1 LEGDR
6 VILFLLHWLEALGF
20 KVPSLFF
27 YASTRM
33 IFAVIFALGA
43 TICFGRSFIRKLYE
57 LKVGHTVR
65 VSDVKVLREQYQKN
79 TNVPSMGGLIF
90 ITTVLLSSLLWMDF
104 SSAFTTILFLTMI
117 WMGFIGF
124 IDDLAKIRKKKS
136 LGVSGR
142 TKFLLQVFF
151 SLLLSLYLFSP
162 LVTNSLKVITP
173 PYAKEKIEGG
183 EVRKLT
189 TKEYAS
195 HYYIPFCKKP
205 IVVSGFGILI
215 AIALTIFVITGST
228 NAVNLTDGLD
238 GLATGLALFVAAVLA
253 IIAFLS
259 NNLAISSYLNIIY
272 IEGSGEI
279 AIFLC
284 ALMGALL
291 GFLWFN
297 GYPAEVFMGDTGSLA
312 LGGILGV
319 SAVLLRREFLYAIIG
334 GVFVIETLSVILQV
348 LSFKYRGGKRIFLC
362 APIHHHFQM
371 KGWHEMKVVIRFWM
385 IGLLLALIGLATLKI
400 Q

>member
-33 IFAVIFALGA
+33 IFAAIFALGA

-215 AIALTIFVITGST
+215 AIGLTIFVITGST

-238 GLATGLALFVAAVLA
+238 GLATGLALFVASVLA

-334 GVFVIETLSVILQV
+334 GVFVMETLSVILQV

>member
-1 LEGDR
+1 MIG
-6 VILFLLHWLEALGF
+6 I
-20 KVPSLFF
+20 KVPTLFF

-33 IFAVIFALGA
+33 IFASMFGLGL
-43 TICFGRSFIRKLYE
+43 TVLLGRTFIKKLYE
-57 LKVGHTVR
+57 LKIGHTVR
-65 VSDVKVLREQYQKN
+65 VSDVAVLAAQYQKN
-79 TNVPSMGGLIF
+79 TSVPSMGGLLF
-90 ITTVLLSSLLWMDF
+90 ITTILISGILWMDF
-104 SSAFTTILFLTMI
+104 RSAFTAILFLTI
-117 WMGFIGF
+117 VWMGAIGF
-124 IDDLAKIRKKKS
+124 SDDLAKIKKQKS
-136 LGVSGR
+136 FGISGR
-142 TKFLLQVFF
+142 AKFLLQVLF

-162 LVTNSLKVITP
+162 MVTERLNGVTAP
-173 PYAKEKIEGG
+173 AAKERIHEG
-183 EVRKLT
+183 EIKKLT

-205 IVVSGFGILI
+205 IIVSGFGVVI
-215 AIALTIFVITGST
+215 AILLTLFVITGST

-238 GLATGLALFVAAVLA
+238 GLATGLALFVAMVLA
-253 IIAFLS
+253 IVAFLS
-259 NNLAISSYLNIIY
+259 NNIEISNYLNILY

-284 ALMGALL
+284 TLMGALL

-297 GYPAEVFMGDTGSLA
+297 GYPAQIFMGDTGSLA

-319 SAVLLRREFLYAIIG
+319 SAVLLRREFLYAIVG
-334 GVFVIETLSVILQV
+334 GVFVLETLSVILQV
-348 LSFKYRGGKRIFLC
+348 FSFRYRKGKRIFLC

-385 IGLLLALIGLATLKI
+385 IGLLLALIGLASLKI